1 MNNKNIDVSIVLIT
15 WNIKVLLEKL
25 LDTIFQFSSGFAFE
39 IILIDNNSK
48 DGTVEMIKAKFPNIS
63 LIENNENKGV
73 APARNQ
79 GLKIARGKFILILDA
94 DMELV
99 DNTVKKLFDFMEE
112 NKDCGLVGAKL
123 TEPDGTLQYTCKRY
137 PTFSALFFRR
147 LDKFSFFKNSKQLKE
162 HIMADWA
169 HDEVRD
175 VDYVIGACQ
184 FFRKE
189 VMDKI
194 GYYDDTI
201 FYGPEDLDYCMRIWR
216 AGWKVYYYPHTR
228 IIHHEQRITK
238 KNFFSKITYKHF
250 LGIIHL
256 FRKYNFRLSRSV

>member
-1 MNNKNIDVSIVLIT
+1 MNPDVSVVIISWKMRT
-15 WNIKVLLEKL
+15 LLEVVL
-25 LDTIFQFSSGFAFE
+25 STINKFTSGISYE
-39 IILIDNNSK
+39 LILIDNDSQ
-48 DGTVEMIKAKFPNIS
+48 DGTAEMIKTNFPDAV
-63 LIENNENKGV
+63 LVENKHNLGV

-79 GLKIARGKFILILDA
+79 GLKIARGKYILILDA
-94 DMELV
+94 DMEFV
-99 DNTVKKLFDFMEE
+99 DNTIEKLFDFMEA

-169 HDEVRD
+169 HDEVKD

-238 KNFFSKITYKHF
+238 KNFFSKITYKHL

-256 FRKYNFRLSRSV
+256 FRKYNFRLSRSL